1 MVYCYAINF
10 WSIINS
16 PTPLMAKKITPKTLK
31 MKKKHLITDSKVF
44 QE

>member
-31 MKKKHLITDSKVF
+31 IKEKYLITDSILF
-44 QE
+44 